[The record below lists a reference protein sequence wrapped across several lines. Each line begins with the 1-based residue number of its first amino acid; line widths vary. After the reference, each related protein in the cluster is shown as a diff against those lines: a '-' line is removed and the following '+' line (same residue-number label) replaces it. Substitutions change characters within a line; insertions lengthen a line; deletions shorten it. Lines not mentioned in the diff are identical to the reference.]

1 MVDIM
6 MIILLKIKSL
16 VNRSLIGN
24 NMTKY
29 KTIIFLIIIFIL
41 QTINVIWS
49 YHNPNIGEGATI
61 FAIFC
66 DGIIFGNLINIIL
79 MKLEK

>member
-1 MVDIM
+1 

-16 VNRSLIGN
+16 VNQSLIGN

-29 KTIIFLIIIFIL
+29 KTIVVLIIIFIL
-41 QTINVIWS
+41 QTINAIWA
-49 YHNPNIGEGATI
+49 YYNPNIGEAATI
-61 FAIFC
+61 FAIFG